1 MTDLRNPGDIT
12 AFVRGTLGCGCP
24 DSVFETIETG
34 PVDVGEFAAGA
45 TRIVVGETLL
55 VYIVVPGSMSG
66 LAAGV
71 HRLAELG
78 RRDRDSH
85 GYNRF
90 RLVVADDGD
99 SRLHDQAAAR
109 FAAARAD
116 EKMHIHFVHP
126 AAVSG
131 D

>member
-24 DSVFETIETG
+24 DRVFETIDTD
-34 PVDVGEFAAGA
+34 PVDVGDLATSA

-55 VYIVVPGSMSG
+55 VYIVVPGSISD
-66 LAAGV
+66 LTAGM

-78 RRDRDSH
+78 RHDRDSH
-85 GYNRF
+85 AYNRF
-90 RLVVADDGD
+90 RLVIADDGD
-99 SRLHDQAAAR
+99 SRLHDQAAAS
-109 FAAARAD
+109 FAAAGAD